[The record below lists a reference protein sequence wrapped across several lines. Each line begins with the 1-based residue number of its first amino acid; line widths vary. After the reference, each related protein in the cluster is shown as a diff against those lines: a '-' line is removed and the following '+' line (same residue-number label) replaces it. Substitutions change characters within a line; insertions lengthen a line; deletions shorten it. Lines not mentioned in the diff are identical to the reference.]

1 MLYLLLAIICSALVS
16 VLMRLS
22 TEKARGN
29 VSMLA
34 VNYLMCLV
42 LAAVYTGGLG
52 AAKGASGL
60 TGAVGMG
67 VVNGVLYL
75 LGFVLL
81 QLNVQ
86 KNGVVLSATFMKLGL
101 LVPMVVSVCFFREIP
116 ALWQI
121 VGFCLAVAAILL
133 VNGGEKRSEGRRMK
147 AGLLLLLLVNGGADT
162 MSKIFEELGAARFA
176 EHFLLVTF
184 ATALL
189 LCIGLTI
196 WKRERP
202 GKWELLFGLMIGIPN
217 YFSARFLLRAL
228 ERVAAVIV
236 YPTYSVA
243 TILVVAVA
251 GLCLFQER
259 LNKRRWAAVA
269 VILAALILLNI

>member
-1 MLYLLLAIICSALVS
+1 MLYLLLAIVCSALVS

-22 TEKARGN
+22 TDKARGN

-34 VNYLMCLV
+34 VNYLMCLI
-42 LAAVYTGGLG
+42 LAAAYTGGLG
-52 AAKGASGL
+52 AAAGTSGL

-67 VVNGVLYL
+67 VVNGILYL

-101 LVPMVVSVCFFREIP
+101 LVPMVVSVCFFREMP
-116 ALWQI
+116 ALWQVI
-121 VGFCLAVAAILL
+121 GFCLAVAAILL
-133 VNGGEKRSEGRRMK
+133 INVGETRSAGRMK

-162 MSKIFEELGAARFA
+162 MSKIFEELGAEQWA

-189 LCIGLTI
+189 LCVGLTI

-202 GKWELLFGLMIGIPN
+202 GKWELLFGLLIGIPN

-228 ERVAAVIV
+228 EHVAAVIV

-243 TILVVAVA
+243 TILVVTVT
-251 GLCLFQER
+251 GLCLFRER
-259 LNKRRWAAVA
+259 LNKRQWAAVA
-269 VILAALILLNI
+269 VILAALVLLNI

>member
-189 LCIGLTI
+189 LCIGLTL

-202 GKWELLFGLMIGIPN
+202 GKWELLFGLIIGIPN

-228 ERVAAVIV
+228 EHVAAVIV

-243 TILVVAVA
+243 TILVVTVA

>member
-1 MLYLLLAIICSALVS
+1 MLYLLLAIVCSALVS

-22 TEKARGN
+22 TDKIKGN

-42 LAAVYTGGLG
+42 LAAVYTGGSG
-52 AAKGASGL
+52 AAEGTDGL

-67 VVNGVLYL
+67 VVNGILYL

-81 QLNVQ
+81 QFNVK
-86 KNGVVLSATFMKLGL
+86 KNGVVLSTTFMKLGL

-116 ALWQI
+116 TAWQI
-121 VGFCLAVAAILL
+121 IGFCLAVAAILL
-133 VNGGEKRSEGRRMK
+133 INIGERQTAGRMK
-147 AGLLLLLLVNGGADT
+147 VGLLLLLLVNGGADT
-162 MSKIFEELGAARFA
+162 MSKIFEELGAEQWA

-189 LCIGLTI
+189 LCVGLTI

-202 GKWELLFGLMIGIPN
+202 GKWELLFGLLIGIPN

-228 ERVAAVIV
+228 EHVAAVIV

-243 TILVVAVA
+243 TILVVTVA
-251 GLCLFQER
+251 GLCLFRER
-259 LNKRRWAAVA
+259 LNKCQWTAIA
-269 VILAALILLNI
+269 VILAALVLLNI

>member
-1 MLYLLLAIICSALVS
+1 MLYLLLAIVCSALVS

-22 TEKARGN
+22 TDKARGN

-34 VNYLMCLV
+34 VNYLMCLI
-42 LAAVYTGGLG
+42 LAAAYTGGLG
-52 AAKGASGL
+52 AAEGTSGL

-67 VVNGVLYL
+67 VVNGILYL

-101 LVPMVVSVCFFREIP
+101 LVPMVISVCLFRESP

-121 VGFCLAVAAILL
+121 IGFCLAVAAILL
-133 VNGGEKRSEGRRMK
+133 INVGEKQSAGRMK
-147 AGLLLLLLVNGGADT
+147 VGLLLLLLVNGGADT
-162 MSKIFEELGAARFA
+162 MSKIFEELGAEQWA

-189 LCIGLTI
+189 LCIGLTL

-228 ERVAAVIV
+228 EHVAAVIV

-243 TILVVAVA
+243 TILVVTVA
-251 GLCLFQER
+251 GLCLFRER
-259 LNKRRWAAVA
+259 LNKRQWTAIA
-269 VILAALILLNI
+269 VILAALVLLNI

>member
-243 TILVVAVA
+243 TILVVTVA

>member
-1 MLYLLLAIICSALVS
+1 MLYLLLAIICSALIS

-22 TEKARGN
+22 TDKIKGN

-42 LAAVYTGGLG
+42 LAAVYTGGSG
-52 AAKGASGL
+52 AAVGTDGLAGAI
-60 TGAVGMG
+60 GMG
-67 VVNGVLYL
+67 AVNGVLYL

-81 QLNVQ
+81 QFNIK
-86 KNGVVLSATFMKLGL
+86 KNGVVLSSVFMKLGL
-101 LVPMVVSVCFFREIP
+101 LVPMAVSVCFFGELP

-121 VGFCLAVAAILL
+121 VGFCLAVAAIVLI
-133 VNGGEKRSEGRRMK
+133 NTGPEKTEGRRK
-147 AGLLLLLLVNGGADT
+147 AGLLLLLLVSGGADA
-162 MSKIFEELGAARFA
+162 MSKVFEELGAAWWS

-189 LCIGLTI
+189 LCIGLTVR
-196 WKRERP
+196 KRERP
-202 GKWELLFGLMIGIPN
+202 GKWELMFGLLIGIPN

-228 ERVAAVIV
+228 EHVAAVIA

-243 TILVVAVA
+243 TILTVTVA
-251 GLCLFQER
+251 GLCLFKER
-259 LNKRRWAAVA
+259 LGKRQWAAVA

>member
-52 AAKGASGL
+52 VAKGASGL

-243 TILVVAVA
+243 TILVVTVA

>member
-1 MLYLLLAIICSALVS
+1 MLYLLLAIVCSALVS

-34 VNYLMCLV
+34 VNYLMCLI

-52 AAKGASGL
+52 AAEGTSGL
-60 TGAVGMG
+60 AGAVGMG
-67 VVNGVLYL
+67 VVNGILYL

-81 QLNVQ
+81 QFNVK

-101 LVPMVVSVCFFREIP
+101 LVPMVVSVCFFRELP
-116 ALWQI
+116 AIWQ
-121 VGFCLAVAAILL
+121 VAGFCLAVMAILL
-133 VNGGEKRSEGRRMK
+133 INVGEKQSEGRMK

-162 MSKIFEELGAARFA
+162 MSKIFEELGAARWS

-184 ATALL
+184 ATALI
-189 LCIGLTI
+189 LCVGLTI
-196 WKRERP
+196 WKQERP
-202 GKWELLFGLMIGIPN
+202 GKWELLFGLLIGVPN

-243 TILVVAVA
+243 TILVVTVI
-251 GLCLFQER
+251 GVFLFREQ
-259 LNKRRWAAVA
+259 LAKRQWAALA
-269 VILAALILLNI
+269 AILAALVLLNI

>member
-1 MLYLLLAIICSALVS
+1 MLYLLLAIVCSALVS
-16 VLMRLS
+16 ILMRLS

-34 VNYLMCLV
+34 VNYLMCLI
-42 LAAVYTGGLG
+42 LAAAYTGGLG
-52 AAKGASGL
+52 AAEGTNGL

-67 VVNGVLYL
+67 MVNGILYL

-81 QLNVQ
+81 QRNVQ

-101 LVPMVVSVCFFREIP
+101 LVPMVASICFFREIP

-121 VGFCLAVAAILL
+121 IGFCLAVAAILL
-133 VNGGEKRSEGRRMK
+133 INVGEKQSAGKMR

-162 MSKIFEELGAARFA
+162 MSKVFKELGAEQWA

-202 GKWELLFGLMIGIPN
+202 GKWELFFGLMIGIPN

-228 ERVAAVIV
+228 ERVTAVIV

-243 TILVVAVA
+243 TILVVTVT
-251 GLCLFQER
+251 GLCLFRER
-259 LNKRRWAAVA
+259 LNKRQWAAVA